1 LETVLASEWTRDEF
15 SISTDPTRLDIDA
28 IHAYLTA
35 SYWANGITREMLE
48 RSIAHSLPFGVYHG
62 KKQVGFARV
71 ITDRTTFAYL
81 SDVFILPEAQGKGL
95 GKWMIDVIVS
105 HPELQGLRRWLLFT
119 RDARGLYEKYGF
131 AEVAGPS
138 LFMERKQKKS

>member
-1 LETVLASEWTRDEF
+1 MASEWTRNEF
-15 SISTDPTRLDIDA
+15 SISTDPARLDVDA
-28 IHAYLTA
+28 VHAYLTA
-35 SYWANGITREMLE
+35 SYWANGITRESVE
-48 RSIAHSLPFGVYHG
+48 RSIAYSMPFGVYEA

-81 SDVFILPEAQGKGL
+81 SDVFILPEAQSKGL
-95 GKWMIDVIVS
+95 GKWLIDVIVS

-131 AEVAGPS
+131 TDVQGPS

>member
-1 LETVLASEWTRDEF
+1 LASQWTRDEF
-15 SISTDPTRLDIDA
+15 SISTDPARLDIDA
-28 IHAYLTA
+28 VHAFLTA
-35 SYWANGITREMLE
+35 SYWANGITREMVE
-48 RSIAHSLPFGVYHG
+48 RSIAHSLPFGVYDG
-62 KKQVGFARV
+62 DRQVGFARV

-131 AEVAGPS
+131 TDVGGPS

>member
-1 LETVLASEWTRDEF
+1 MGLASDWRRDEYT
-15 SISTDPTRLDIDA
+15 ISTDPARLDVEA
-28 IHAYLTA
+28 VYEYLTS
-35 SYWANGITREMLE
+35 SYWAKGISREAVE
-48 RSIAHSLPFGVYHG
+48 RSIACSLPFGVYEG
-62 KKQVGFARV
+62 DKQLGFARV

-95 GKWMIDVIVS
+95 GKWLIDVIVS

-131 AEVAGPS
+131 TEVSGPS
-138 LFMERKQKKS
+138 LFMERK